1 MWKLFLCSPLW
12 KDTNQSGMRIDCWLT
27 APHRKDKMTGQDRRD
42 KVFKTY
48 IDRPTYKWIWE
59 VTTQLKDA
67 VSVVSPINTMQHTVD
82 GERTESKTLE
92 ATLSAVRI
100 SFKESLCYLCLF
112 QLQMFVFD
120 KQEWMEI
127 TAVVCQNNPQATE
140 EMVWKGRNFFKYS
153 TGAFIQLPVPLLA
166 SHYHNLNNCTRLS
179 LTALCRKFIKRRTI
193 LYKDNL
199 WWCRNNIFCKNFRVR
214 LYLKKMTLNVHIKA
228 QTNRNL
234 SF

>member
-1 MWKLFLCSPLW
+1 MGKPREKLQWERDLLREERLAWSKKDKKFKHKGMTKSCHFYILLVTTFKYFFFVFVLVVMWKLFLCSPLW
-12 KDTNQSGMRIDCWLT
+12 KDTSQSGMRIDCWLT

-112 QLQMFVFD
+112 
-120 KQEWMEI
+120 
-127 TAVVCQNNPQATE
+127 
-140 EMVWKGRNFFKYS
+140 
-153 TGAFIQLPVPLLA
+153 
-166 SHYHNLNNCTRLS
+166 
-179 LTALCRKFIKRRTI
+179 
-193 LYKDNL
+193 
-199 WWCRNNIFCKNFRVR
+199 
-214 LYLKKMTLNVHIKA
+214 
-228 QTNRNL
+228 
-234 SF
+234 